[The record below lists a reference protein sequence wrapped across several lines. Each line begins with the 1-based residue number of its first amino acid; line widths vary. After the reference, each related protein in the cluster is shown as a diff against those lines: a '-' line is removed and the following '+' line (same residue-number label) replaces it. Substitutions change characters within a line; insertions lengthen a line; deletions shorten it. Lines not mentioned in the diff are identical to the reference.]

1 MKITH
6 PNLRAELIYLIG
18 RASAPVTSAE
28 LYDRCELA
36 DDVVKV
42 SKALNN
48 LCELGKIERAPG
60 EGRARYVLPAGT
72 KTSAPAGKA
81 GRSKAVQR
89 DDSTRADVL
98 PAAREPAE
106 NPPKPA
112 TAAAPAPNDVEQA
125 RLALLARA
133 HRAPPEPTQAKADAK
148 LADAILARLK
158 RDLAPLLGKSVLG
171 DLDITTAPGAI
182 HISVDRVEINISVG
196 VQP

>member
-60 EGRARYVLPAGT
+60 EGRARYILPAGT

-112 TAAAPAPNDVEQA
+112 TATAPAPDHIV
-125 RLALLARA
+125 
-133 HRAPPEPTQAKADAK
+133 DANK
-148 LADAILARLK
+148 MLADAILARLK
-158 RDLAPLLGKSVLG
+158 RDLAPLFGKPVVS

>member
-89 DDSTRADVL
+89 DDATRADVL

-112 TAAAPAPNDVEQA
+112 TATAPAPDHIVDANKM
-125 RLALLARA
+125 LADA

-158 RDLAPLLGKSVLG
+158 RDLAPLFGKPVVS